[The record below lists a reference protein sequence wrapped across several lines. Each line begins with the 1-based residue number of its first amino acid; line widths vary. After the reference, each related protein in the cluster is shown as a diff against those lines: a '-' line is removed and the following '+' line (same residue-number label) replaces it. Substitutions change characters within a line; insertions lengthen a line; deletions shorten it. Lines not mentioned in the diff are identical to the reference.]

1 MQEKLS
7 ALAAHLTEVEQQLA
21 ALKAPPLTLMPNW

>member
-21 ALKAPPLTLMPNW
+21 DPCIRTGRS